1 MPFRNP
7 TNLTGPLTPYRGPTL
22 TRLRQA
28 GTEIIQEAPRSAYL
42 KVCPSTRFILIPTRY
57 FLKLLCVLFLIGAQ
71 SRIAS
76 AVATKKPKA
85 KPAVTQS
92 RAGSSTKAKGTAGKA
107 WAKSTTSKT
116 KPGGKKARVP
126 RTLRTIPVS
135 PAVRESALD
144 RVQGYMAASATSPF
158 IYPGMMRHFFQ
169 ALAEEQK
176 ERSGGGAGTFSKT
189 VRVLQYG
196 DSHTAADIFTGEM
209 RARMQQQFGDGGL
222 GFQYPGHP
230 FAGYHLAGSLRSQTT
245 GWLTEGNRFTALGDG
260 DLGMGG
266 ISIST
271 AQPDQAITLQTTCTT
286 MNLHFLQQA
295 GGGRLQFSDN
305 GVALST
311 IETGTATGS
320 LAGAASGGA
329 GTFAYSCTPG
339 MHDFEFRTLDRA
351 PVKLLGIVTEQP
363 GITYECIGLNGAVA
377 PVMLRWNQD
386 LFSEYLRQRAPHL
399 IVLAYGTNEAGS
411 SSEHLESY
419 PAEFGR
425 ILDTLHKVVPE
436 ASVLVIGPEDR
447 AVSAGRGRRGGWHPF
462 VGTDR
467 IITMQKEA
475 CRTHGCT
482 FWDTRRRMGGF
493 GSMQQWVAAGWAQ
506 PDRTHLTGTGYRALA
521 DALYADLV
529 HAYNVY
535 QEHPDKPM
543 EESRNGK
550 APRNH

>member
-1 MPFRNP
+1 MSVRIV
-7 TNLTGPLTPYRGPTL
+7 GSG
-22 TRLRQA
+22 Q
-28 GTEIIQEAPRSAYL
+28 
-42 KVCPSTRFILIPTRY
+42 
-57 FLKLLCVLFLIGAQ
+57 FLKCCLVLFLLVLPGFGAT
-71 SRIAS
+71 A
-76 AVATKKPKA
+76 AKKKPKA

-92 RAGSSTKAKGTAGKA
+92 RAGSSAKTKGATAGKA
-107 WAKSTTSKT
+107 GVKSKS
-116 KPGGKKARVP
+116 KPGGRKARVP

-135 PAVRESALD
+135 PAVRESAVD
-144 RVQGYMAASATSPF
+144 RVQGYMTASATSPF
-158 IYPGMMRHFFQ
+158 IYPATMRHFFQ
-169 ALAEEQK
+169 ALAEEQR
-176 ERSGGGAGTFSKT
+176 EARGDAAGAFSKT

-209 RARMQQQFGDGGL
+209 RARLQQQFGDGGL
-222 GFQYPGHP
+222 GFQFPGHP

-245 GWLTEGNRFTALGDG
+245 GWLTEGNHFTALGDG

-271 AQPDQAITLQTTCTT
+271 SQPEQAITLQTSCTT
-286 MNLHFLQQA
+286 LHLHFLQQA
-295 GGGRLQFSDN
+295 GGGRLEFSDN

-311 IETGTATGS
+311 IETGAATDA
-320 LAGAASGGA
+320 AGGGA

-339 MHDFEFRTLDRA
+339 MHDFEFRTLDQA

-363 GITYECIGLNGAVA
+363 GVTYECIGLNGAVA
-377 PVMLRWNQD
+377 PVMLRWNQT
-386 LFSEYLRQRAPHL
+386 LFGEYLRQRAPQL

-419 PAEFGR
+419 PEEFGR
-425 ILDTLHKVVPE
+425 IVDTLHRVAPE

-521 DALYADLV
+521 DALYADLMY
-529 HAYNVY
+529 AYNVY
-535 QEHPDKPM
+535 EQHPDTSKSST